1 MSELTFI
8 DILKK
13 RNEHPRDKNLKFEAK
28 WHNYTVVGDT
38 YSKYTS
44 VTKLVKGQF
53 PIFDADLVIKR
64 MMSGKNWNEDNKYWG
79 MTPPEIKKLWTSNGA
94 KQSSAGTN
102 LHFNIEQFM
111 NQWLVDEND
120 LFCDSTHDDLL
131 DSYKED
137 VANNESN
144 ISNTSKE
151 WNYFINFISDHLE
164 MKPFR
169 TEWMIYDEDLKLA
182 GSIDML
188 YKNSDGTYD
197 IYDWKR
203 CKEITKVHNYNTTG
217 STPFTMSI
225 PDTNFWHYSLQ
236 LNTYKAILL
245 RKYGINIRNLYL
257 VQFHIDNPKD
267 NYEIFQCADLQEE
280 VGNIFDNILRN
291 KKH

>member
-28 WHNYTVVGDT
+28 WHNYTVLGDT

-53 PIFDADLVIKR
+53 PPFDADLVIKR
-64 MMSGKNWNEDNKYWG
+64 MMSGKNWNEENKYWG
-79 MTPPEIKKLWTSNGA
+79 MTPAEIKKLWTNNGA

-111 NQWLVDEND
+111 NQWLVDVND
-120 LFCDSTHDDLL
+120 QFYDSTHEDLL

-144 ISNTSKE
+144 ILNTSKE

-182 GSIDML
+182 GSVDMI
-188 YKNSDGTYD
+188 YENSDGTYD

-203 CKEITKVHNYNTTG
+203 CKEITKVHNFNTTG
-217 STPFTMSI
+217 NTPFTMSI

-245 RKYGINIRNLYL
+245 RKYGIKVRNLYL
-257 VQFHIDNPKD
+257 VQFHTDNPKD

-280 VGNIFDNILRN
+280 VGNIFDNILRI

>member
-1 MSELTFI
+1 
-8 DILKK
+8 
-13 RNEHPRDKNLKFEAK
+13 
-28 WHNYTVVGDT
+28 
-38 YSKYTS
+38 
-44 VTKLVKGQF
+44 
-53 PIFDADLVIKR
+53 
-64 MMSGKNWNEDNKYWG
+64 
-79 MTPPEIKKLWTSNGA
+79 
-94 KQSSAGTN
+94 
-102 LHFNIEQFM
+102 
-111 NQWLVDEND
+111 
-120 LFCDSTHDDLL
+120 
-131 DSYKED
+131 
-137 VANNESN
+137 
-144 ISNTSKE
+144 
-151 WNYFINFISDHLE
+151 

-257 VQFHIDNPKD
+257 VQFHTDNPKD